1 MRVSGRLS
9 LTPLHCV
16 AGIRDTPEKYQFLR
30 GGVPIVSRE
39 LIMKLVEN
47 SCGERKVGV
56 RPEGNELE

>member
-9 LTPLHCV
+9 LTLLHCV

-30 GGVPIVSRE
+30 EGVPIASHE